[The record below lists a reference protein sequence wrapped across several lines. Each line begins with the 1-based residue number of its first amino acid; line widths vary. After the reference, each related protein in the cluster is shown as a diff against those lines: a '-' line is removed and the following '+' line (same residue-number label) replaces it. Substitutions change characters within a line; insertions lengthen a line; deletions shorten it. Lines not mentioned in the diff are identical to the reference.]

1 MKEGG
6 VAMFIKRKCLCVF
19 FVVSLLFV
27 IQPAFAEN
35 PASQDTPWEKFSLD
49 LGYFIANTDTSIRL
63 GSGLGVSVDVEDL
76 LGLDTTNSAFRV
88 DASWRFTDNRRHR
101 LDFQWFSFRR
111 DGSRTIGED
120 IHYKDKDGIEQTIK
134 SGTHVE
140 SFFDFDI
147 YEVAY
152 SYSFFQD
159 DRIDL
164 AGSLGLYVMPIEF
177 GLTATGLLN
186 VGGSE
191 SFTAPLPTLGVRAD
205 FAITPKWFFRS
216 GIKVFYLEIG
226 EFAGSILEANAAI
239 EYLPWKH
246 LGFGLGLDSLNVQ
259 VEADGEDYPGID
271 FKGEVDF
278 QCTGLLLYAKLYF

>member
-1 MKEGG
+1 MP
-6 VAMFIKRKCLCVF
+6 IKRRCLCAF
-19 FVVSLLFV
+19 FVVSLLFL

-35 PASQDTPWEKFSLD
+35 PASNDTPWEKFSMD
-49 LGYFIANTDTSIRL
+49 LGYFIANTDTSVRL

-76 LGLDTTNSAFRV
+76 LGLDTTNSAFRL

-120 IHYKDKDGIEQTIK
+120 IHYKDKDDNDQVIQA
-134 SGTHVE
+134 GTYVE

-164 AGSLGLYVMPIEF
+164 AGSLGLYVMPIDF
-177 GLTATGLLN
+177 GLNATGLLN

-191 SFTAPLPTLGVRAD
+191 TFTAPLPTLGVRAD

-226 EFAGSILEANAAI
+226 EFSGSILEANVAI

-246 LGFGLGLDSLNVQ
+246 LGFGLGFDSLNVK
-259 VEADGEDYPGID
+259 VESDGEDYPGID

-278 QCTGLLLYAKLYF
+278 QYTGLLLYAKLYF

>member
-1 MKEGG
+1 M
-6 VAMFIKRKCLCVF
+6 VIKRKCLYL
-19 FVVSLLFV
+19 FVAASLLLF
-27 IQPAFAEN
+27 IQPAMA
-35 PASQDTPWEKFSLD
+35 ADTSWKKFSLD
-49 LGYFIANTDTSIRL
+49 IGYFIAQTDTNVRL
-63 GSGLGVSVDVEDL
+63 GSGLGVSVDMEEL
-76 LGLDTTNSAFRV
+76 LGLDSTDSAGRV
-88 DASWRFTDNRRHR
+88 GASWRFTDNRRHR

-120 IHYKDKDGIEQTIK
+120 IHYKDKDGNDQVIQA
-134 SGTHVE
+134 GTYVD

-147 YEVAY
+147 YELAY

-177 GLTATGLLN
+177 GINATGLFN

-226 EFAGSILEANAAI
+226 EFSGSILEASVAI

-246 LGFGLGLDSLNVQ
+246 FGFGLGFDSLNVQ
-259 VEADGEDYPGID
+259 VESDGEDYPGID

-278 QCTGLLLYAKLYF
+278 QYTGLLLYAKLYF

>member
-1 MKEGG
+1 MA
-6 VAMFIKRKCLCVF
+6 VKRNRLCVF
-19 FVVSLLFV
+19 FVVSLLFF
-27 IQPAFAEN
+27 IQPAMAED
-35 PASQDTPWEKFSLD
+35 SPWEKFSLD

-76 LGLDTTNSAFRV
+76 LGLDTTSSAFRV

-120 IHYKDKDGIEQTIK
+120 IIYKDKDGIEHTIEA
-134 SGTHVE
+134 GTHVE

-164 AGSLGLYVMPIEF
+164 AGSLGLYVMPIDF
-177 GLTATGLLN
+177 GLNATGLLN

-191 SFTAPLPTLGVRAD
+191 KFTAPLPTLGVRAD

-226 EFAGSILEANAAI
+226 EFQGSILNANFAI

-246 LGFGLGLDSLNVQ
+246 LGFGLGFDSLNVH

-271 FKGEVDF
+271 FKGEVNF
-278 QCTGLLLYAKLYF
+278 NYTGLLLYAKLYF

>member
-1 MKEGG
+1 
-6 VAMFIKRKCLCVF
+6 
-19 FVVSLLFV
+19 VVSLLFI
-27 IQPAFAEN
+27 IQPAWAEN

-120 IHYKDKDGIEQTIK
+120 IHYKDKDGIEQTIDA
-134 SGTHVE
+134 GTHVE

>member
-1 MKEGG
+1 MS
-6 VAMFIKRKCLCVF
+6 IKRKCLCVC
-19 FVVSLLFV
+19 FVVSLLFI

-120 IHYKDKDGIEQTIK
+120 IHYKDKDGIEQTIDA
-134 SGTHVE
+134 GTHVK

-186 VGGSE
+186 AGGSE

-226 EFAGSILEANAAI
+226 EFSGSILEANAAI

>member
-1 MKEGG
+1 ML
-6 VAMFIKRKCLCVF
+6 IKRKFRYL
-19 FVVSLLFV
+19 FVAASLLLF
-27 IQPAFAEN
+27 IQPAMAE
-35 PASQDTPWEKFSLD
+35 DTPWEKFSLD
-49 LGYFIANTDTSIRL
+49 LGYFIANTDTNVRL
-63 GSGLGVSVDVEDL
+63 GSGLGVSVDMEDL
-76 LGLDTTNSAFRV
+76 LGLDTANSAFRV
-88 DASWRFTDNRRHR
+88 NASWRFTDNRRHR

-120 IHYKDKDGIEQTIK
+120 IHYKDKDGNDQVIEA
-134 SGTHVE
+134 GTYVE

-164 AGSLGLYVMPIEF
+164 AGSLGLYVMPIDF
-177 GLTATGLLN
+177 GMNATGLFN

-191 SFTAPLPTLGVRAD
+191 SLTAPLPTLGVRAD
-205 FAITPKWFFRS
+205 FAITPKWIFRS
-216 GIKVFYLEIG
+216 GLQVFYLEIG
-226 EFAGSILEANAAI
+226 EFQGSILEANVAI

-246 LGFGLGLDSLNVQ
+246 FGFGLGLDSLNIK

-271 FKGEVDF
+271 FKGEVNF
-278 QCTGLLLYAKLYF
+278 HYTGFLLYAKLYF

>member
-1 MKEGG
+1 
-6 VAMFIKRKCLCVF
+6 MFIKRKCLCVF
-19 FVVSLLFV
+19 FVVSLLFL

-111 DGSRTIGED
+111 DGSRTIGEE
-120 IHYKDKDGIEQTIK
+120 IHYKDKDGIEQTIDAD
-134 SGTHVE
+134 THVE

-226 EFAGSILEANAAI
+226 EFSGSILEANAAI